1 LIENLAVSGSASPAA
16 GVDDKERQW
25 KNDFMP
31 ADQINISLL
40 MRNFGKEKKQKDWL
54 KDDQKVDLRTFGV
67 LGAIMSMKK
76 TEMEKANREVQKLNL
91 SKINTEVTGETFDIM
106 GSPLIFPYLLDQTMV
121 KNLGDLFNS
130 VNDVTKEG
138 NTNSFSD
145 FLASYATTVVTAFA
159 PNHLNTFTKFFREF
173 ESSYKATP
181 DEKASS
187 SLLELTGTT
196 LKNRLKE
203 KVPFYFDDNYIYQYD
218 ITGIPRRQ
226 APKTLD
232 SVFEIF
238 GVDVPTR
245 EGRGIEKDGGAFEYA
260 KQINQK
266 INSSKEL
273 SWKDVIYLTFAYGN
287 VKEVIP
293 PDVPKTIENELFKVS
308 LSKEEMDE
316 FRLRRNTLR
325 EKIVIET
332 LKGENS
338 IFKEL
343 LDVNGQ
349 YNIKE
354 DGTRITTGDKNQ
366 LLGYYLAGQLMA
378 KLYNAVDNTIKKTLG
393 PVIVNKRFSDLTPEE
408 KAVIDKIKKENVYG
422 ELIDGFYN
430 NEEII
435 KSLLQEVQRDFNL
448 QQETETEEEPM
459 SDRETY
465 SDVLE

>member
-1 LIENLAVSGSASPAA
+1 
-16 GVDDKERQW
+16 
-25 KNDFMP
+25 
-31 ADQINISLL
+31 
-40 MRNFGKEKKQKDWL
+40 
-54 KDDQKVDLRTFGV
+54 
-67 LGAIMSMKK
+67 
-76 TEMEKANREVQKLNL
+76 
-91 SKINTEVTGETFDIM
+91 VTGETFDIM

-448 QQETETEEEPM
+448 QKETETEEEPM